1 MGKMKGSFLHLQE
14 MTPAAQKK
22 KKNKLYTRVEGDV
35 KVKG

>member
-14 MTPAAQKK
+14 MTPAAGK